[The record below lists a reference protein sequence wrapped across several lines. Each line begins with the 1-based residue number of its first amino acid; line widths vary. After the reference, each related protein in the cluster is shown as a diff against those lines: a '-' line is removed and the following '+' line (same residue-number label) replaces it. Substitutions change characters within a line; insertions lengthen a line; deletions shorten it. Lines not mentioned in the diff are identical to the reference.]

1 MRFILI
7 VALILGGWLIEAAQ
21 AQDILRGTLKTLDVP
36 GKRVVVTIE
45 GKDREFT
52 LNSETQVLGET
63 GNDLTEKLKNFKA
76 GDSIFVRP
84 VERDGKQVLTGIRQA
99 GGGGQPNDRPREGG
113 GGGPQRATL
122 KKVDTK
128 SLVVTLT
135 VDGKDVELQA
145 NDRTQLRG
153 VEGTSV
159 ADRLG
164 KFTVGGPV
172 MFLTT
177 RQDGRDVLGGMMS
190 AADRGPNNANNAGN
204 PGGSNSPNSGRTTS
218 PEHSAIKPLNELG
231 KGEYRGF
238 VGGFYPNGEN
248 SRPTAHEA
256 AGLKIAGQVRPLNE
270 RGQPDP
276 NGKIVLLSVG
286 MSNTSQSSQGFQG
299 WLRQAEGLNPLMQFV
314 NGAQGGMTAA
324 AIQDPMDG
332 RTGTRYWE
340 EVDRRLQM
348 AGVSREQ
355 VQAVWIKQ
363 ADGGP
368 QGGFPRYAQNL
379 QAELKRIV
387 QVLHDRFPN
396 VKLCYLSSRTYG
408 GFATTNLNPE
418 PYAYE
423 SGFAVK
429 WLIEEQLK
437 GDAALNYDSSKGAVK
452 APWLS
457 WGPYLWANGATKRTD
472 GFSYERG
479 DFIDDGTHQSFDGQR
494 KVGKLMID
502 FFRSDS
508 TTKSWFLK

>member
-1 MRFILI
+1 MR
-7 VALILGGWLIEAAQ
+7 LILMLALVVGLLSSAAQ
-21 AQDILRGTLKTLDVP
+21 AQEILRGTLKTLDVP

-45 GKDREFT
+45 GKDREYT
-52 LNSETQVLGET
+52 LNSDTQVLGET
-63 GNDLTEKLKNFKA
+63 GNDLAEKLKNFKA

-99 GGGGQPNDRPREGG
+99 GGQPNERPREGG
-113 GGGPQRATL
+113 QPQRATL
-122 KKVDTK
+122 KKIDAT
-128 SLVVTLT
+128 SLTVTLT
-135 VDGKDVELQA
+135 VDGKDIELQA

-153 VEGTSV
+153 VEGASV
-159 ADRLG
+159 AERLR

-172 MFLTT
+172 MFLTQ

-190 AADRGPNNANNAGN
+190 AADRGPDNAGNTGNANNAN
-204 PGGSNSPNSGRTTS
+204 RPNNSGRAIS
-218 PEHSAIKPLNELG
+218 PDHASVKPLNELG

-248 SRPTAHEA
+248 SRPSAHEA
-256 AGLKIAGQVRPLNE
+256 AGLKLAAQVRPLNE

-299 WLRQAEGLNPLMQFV
+299 WLREAQDLNSRMQFV

-324 AIQDPMDG
+324 AIQDPTDG

-340 EVDRRLQM
+340 EVDRRLQN

-387 QVLHDRFPN
+387 QVLHERFPN
-396 VKLCYLSSRTYG
+396 AKLCYLSSRTYG
-408 GFATTNLNPE
+408 GFATTMLNPE

-437 GDAALNYDSSKGAVK
+437 GDATLNYDSAKGAVR

-457 WGPYLWANGATKRTD
+457 WGPYLWANGTTKRTD

-494 KVGKLMID
+494 KVGRLMID
-502 FFRSDS
+502 FFRSDA
-508 TTKSWFLK
+508 TTKGWFLK